1 MSKKEI
7 SVLIGEMT
15 DQAHRMGAIL
25 NDLGCKVIYSAASP
39 LDVQFEV
46 IRSHPDAVIITKS
59 TKYPKQLCEN
69 LKSLDQKPYIVLL
82 CHSNEKYLYENIGNL
97 IDNIIYGK
105 CSKDELFSIIYAVNA
120 LIASKPQ
127 QALQASCEFPISI
140 DTDNA
145 TLQEKKDILLHNSV
159 TAMLN
164 KLCVTPN
171 YNGYI
176 YIREAIK
183 IAVQISSA
191 TRGITKLIYPQI
203 AQSLGVTSAGVER
216 SIRTAIHRSWFKVK
230 QYEKAEYFGTYAL
243 QENWVPTNSE
253 YIFILADRI
262 NCYINTAI

>member
-1 MSKKEI
+1 MEKKEI
-7 SVLIGEMT
+7 CILIGEMT
-15 DQAHRMGAIL
+15 EQAHRMGSVI
-25 NDLGCKVIYSAASP
+25 NELGCKVVYSPSSP
-39 LDVQFEV
+39 LDVQYEV

-69 LKSLDQKPYIVLL
+69 LKSLERKPYIILM
-82 CHSNEKYLYENIGNL
+82 CNSNEKCNYENMENL
-97 IDNIIYGK
+97 IDNVIYGK
-105 CSKDELFSIIYAVNA
+105 CSKDELFSIIYSVNA
-120 LIASKPQ
+120 QIAVQPKKAM
-127 QALQASCEFPISI
+127 QANCEFPI
-140 DTDNA
+140 
-145 TLQEKKDILLHNSV
+145 TLEADEAAAQEKKDVLLHNSV

-183 IAVQISSA
+183 IAVQVSSA
-191 TRGITKLIYPQI
+191 ARGITKLIYPQI

-216 SIRTAIHRSWFKVK
+216 SIRTAIHRSWNKVK

-243 QENWVPTNSE
+243 QDDWIPTNSE

-262 NCYINTAI
+262 NCYINAAI